1 MGRNRKHQSAAV
13 RFGPALRAFVLCM
26 VIGGSGLGYVW
37 QKSQINRLSLQI
49 KQREQRLGELRET
62 NDKLRKQLA
71 TMQSPP
77 QIDRRVKE
85 LNLGLM
91 PPQPNQVLR
100 LIEPEPDVAPPPPP
114 QFAAGR
120 SGTPPI
126 P

>member
-1 MGRNRKHQSAAV
+1 M
-13 RFGPALRAFVLCM
+13 RAFLLCM

-49 KQREQRLGELRET
+49 KQREQRLGELRVT
-62 NDKLRKQLA
+62 NEKLRQQLA

-100 LIEPEPDVAPPPPP
+100 LAEPDLESVPPPPS
-114 QFAAGR
+114 QYAAGR
-120 SGTPPI
+120 PGAPQI

>member
-13 RFGPALRAFVLCM
+13 RFGPALRAFLLCM
-26 VIGGSGLGYVW
+26 VIGGTGLGYVW

-49 KQREQRLGELRET
+49 KQREQRLGELRVT
-62 NDKLRKQLA
+62 NEKLRQQLA

-77 QIDRRVKE
+77 QIDRRVRE

-100 LIEPEPDVAPPPPP
+100 LTEPELDSVPPPPS
-114 QFAAGR
+114 QYAAGR
-120 SGTPPI
+120 PGAPQI